1 MRLATIMLS
10 TLAAIGSLI
19 YAAIWQTPAAEA
31 FALLTCGG
39 LLTAAVAWHFRP
51 RWEGR
56 WNRLRHGRA

>member
-1 MRLATIMLS
+1 MRLTTIVLS

-39 LLTAAVAWHFRP
+39 ILTAAVAWHFRP
-51 RWEGR
+51 RAGSAGGR
-56 WNRLRHGRA
+56 MRHAR

>member
-1 MRLATIMLS
+1 MRLAIIILS

-19 YAAIWQTPAAEA
+19 LAVIWRTPAAEA

-51 RWEGR
+51 RLAER
-56 WNRLRHGRA
+56 WNRFRHGH